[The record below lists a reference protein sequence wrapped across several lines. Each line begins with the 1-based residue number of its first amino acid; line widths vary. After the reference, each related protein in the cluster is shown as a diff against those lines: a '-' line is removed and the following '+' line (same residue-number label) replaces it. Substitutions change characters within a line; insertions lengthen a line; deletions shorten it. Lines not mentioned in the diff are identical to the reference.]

1 MGFLAR
7 QLDPPISAKTLDHP
21 ILARG
26 LDRPSSGV
34 GPQVLSIY
42 SFAETHPSQGWC
54 PEFLVGW
61 IWMIT
66 PMAWAAVK
74 PELFKL
80 VTVPSDAW
88 NIPALNTSS
97 LHEWY
102 RSGHQWLSNDA
113 AWLQSMLKQVYT
125 VCWLKMYHLKRGNL
139 FLTNKMGLRGPQ
151 WCLWNPKWV
160 LNWTREHKID
170 PTWRPRN
177 PKWSPA
183 NPKTDPTWNLQHYFF
198 RVQNGMT
205 FGRENFYFETSKVQR
220 GSMPLKPKKG
230 SKMYM

>member
-1 MGFLAR
+1 MCENSYGLA
-7 QLDPPISAKTLDHP
+7 
-21 ILARG
+21 
-26 LDRPSSGV
+26 SGK
-34 GPQVLSIY
+34 
-42 SFAETHPSQGWC
+42 
-54 PEFLVGW
+54 
-61 IWMIT
+61 
-66 PMAWAAVK
+66 AAVK
-74 PELFKL
+74 AELFKL

-88 NIPALNTSS
+88 KRPALNTSS

-113 AWLQSMLKQVYT
+113 PWPQSMLKQVYT

-139 FLTNKMGLRGPQ
+139 FLTNKMGLKGPQ

-183 NPKTDPTWNLQHYFF
+183 NPKTSQNESNMEPATLFFFASKMAWLLDAKTSTFKLPKCNGEVCHWNLKRGPKCICRTQYGF
-198 RVQNGMT
+198 RYIQILAQQPKM
-205 FGRENFYFETSKVQR
+205 E
-220 GSMPLKPKKG
+220 PWKP
-230 SKMYM
+230 